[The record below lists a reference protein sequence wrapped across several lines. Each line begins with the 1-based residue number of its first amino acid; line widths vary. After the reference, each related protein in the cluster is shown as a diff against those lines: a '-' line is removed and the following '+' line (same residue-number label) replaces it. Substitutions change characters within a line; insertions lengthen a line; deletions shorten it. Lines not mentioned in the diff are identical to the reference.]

1 MARFLKN
8 LHRDDSGQDLI
19 EYAMVALIVA
29 LGAIAGMGSLARSI
43 NAEYSKIASSLT

>member
-29 LGAIAGMGSLARSI
+29 FRCDCRYGQPGSIDQRRVQQDL
-43 NAEYSKIASSLT
+43 

>member
-1 MARFLKN
+1 MARFSKN

-43 NAEYSKIASSLT
+43 NAEYSKISSSLT